1 MELID
6 IGFGSMISAKR
17 IVTIVNP
24 ESAPIK
30 RMVQEARGTKELVD
44 ATYGR
49 KTQSVIITDSHHII
63 LSAIQLKVFSE
74 KIQTEDKKEA
84 E

>member
-49 KTQSVIITDSHHII
+49 KTRSVIITDSHHII
-63 LSAIQLKVFSE
+63 LSAVQLNVISDRIQVEDE
-74 KIQTEDKKEA
+74 KEV
-84 E
+84 